1 MSFFICL
8 ISLSRMPSSSIHV
21 VTDGKISFIYGCLLF
36 CCLVAQRLKRLPAM
50 RETRVRSLGWEDPLE
65 KEVAP
70 HCNILAWR
78 IPWREEP
85 GRHSPRGCKESD
97 TTELL
102 HFHSSVACACV
113 FVCVLHL
120 YPSWTCRSFPYFG
133 CCNNAAV
140 NTGVHIPFQIHVF
153 LFFRQIPESF
163 GLAKN
168 VIQLFFYKMLWKTL
182 NELFG

>member
-1 MSFFICL
+1 MFEYVWKGKEACVCL
-8 ISLSRMPSSSIHV
+8 
-21 VTDGKISFIYGCLLF
+21 C
-36 CCLVAQRLKRLPAM
+36 
-50 RETRVRSLGWEDPLE
+50 
-65 KEVAP
+65 
-70 HCNILAWR
+70 
-78 IPWREEP
+78 
-85 GRHSPRGCKESD
+85 
-97 TTELL
+97 
-102 HFHSSVACACV
+102 ACACARV
-113 FVCVLHL
+113 CVCVCVLHL

>member
-1 MSFFICL
+1 M
-8 ISLSRMPSSSIHV
+8 
-21 VTDGKISFIYGCLLF
+21 
-36 CCLVAQRLKRLPAM
+36 Q
-50 RETRVRSLGWEDPLE
+50 SLGR
-65 KEVAP
+65 
-70 HCNILAWR
+70 R
-78 IPWREEP
+78 IPWRRAWRP
-85 GRHSPRGCKESD
+85 TPAFLPRNLTDGGAWRAAVQGVTESD
-97 TTELL
+97 TTEATQPAAPGVLGKVWL
-102 HFHSSVACACV
+102 QGSAGRPVAFPSGRLGVSRSVSCV
-113 FVCVLHL
+113 CVCVCVCVLHL